1 MKLLSIIE
9 PLVRLDR
16 RWLVAINGW
25 HAPWADTLMWYI
37 SKSTTWL
44 PLYAVLVGLIV
55 WRYGV
60 QPCREEKKRLAGT
73 GGIPKCYTLHIAHRE
88 WRISHCALCVAH
100 CLLIFVAFAIAVGG
114 ADYISSGIIKHAVC
128 RPRPTHEPALEGML
142 HIVRGYRGGM
152 YGFVSSHAANTMACA
167 LLFSLIWRNKTA
179 TCGLM
184 LWVAANCY
192 SRMYLGVHYPLDIAG
207 GLIVGSLVAVA
218 AYWLLRVALRAVE
231 DKCRKA
237 TVRNG

>member
-1 MKLLSIIE
+1 MELLSIIE
-9 PLVRLDR
+9 PLVRLDQQ
-16 RWLVAINGW
+16 WLVAINGW

-60 QPCREEKKRLAGT
+60 QPCRAEKKKLSEI
-73 GGIPKCYTLHIAHRE
+73 GGAQKHGKLQITNYKLQIA
-88 WRISHCALCVAH
+88 S
-100 CLLIFVAFAIAVGG
+100 CLLIFMAFAIAVGG

-142 HIVRGYRGGM
+142 HIVRGYTGGM

-167 LLFSLIWRNKTA
+167 LLFSLIWRNKTT

-207 GLIVGSLVAVA
+207 GLIVGSPVAVA
-218 AYWLLRVALRAVE
+218 VYLLLRVVLRQVE

-237 TVRNG
+237 MARNG